1 METLHKVTFIVFIMV
16 IVILI
21 SLTGCGN
28 KDIWDFNYTFD
39 KAIIKM
45 PDGNILELEI
55 KYWNDYDGEQIQVVD
70 KNGNIYL
77 VSSVNCVLI
86 KEN

>member
-1 METLHKVTFIVFIMV
+1 MEALHKVAFIVFIMV
-16 IVILI
+16 VVILI

-45 PDGNILELEI
+45 PDGNVLELEI

-70 KNGNIYL
+70 KNGIIYL